1 MVKYIYHTLKNLFQ
15 GYIKDFQYMVKYN
28 YRILKH
34 GVNLFQGYNYIK
46 DFSMYGKIYL
56 PYIEK
61 SFPRL

>member
-1 MVKYIYHTLKNLFQ
+1 
-15 GYIKDFQYMVKYN
+15 MVKYN

-34 GVNLFQGYNYIK
+34 GVNLFQGYNHIK